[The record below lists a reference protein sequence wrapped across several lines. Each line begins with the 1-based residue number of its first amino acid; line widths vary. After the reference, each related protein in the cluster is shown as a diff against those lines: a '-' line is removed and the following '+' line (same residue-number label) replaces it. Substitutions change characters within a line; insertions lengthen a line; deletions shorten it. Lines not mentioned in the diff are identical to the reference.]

1 MNVTSSVLFVHRVL
15 NTNYLITA
23 VALPQIE
30 LFESLNQ
37 LITTYPS
44 NSLLRESLI
53 THLDTLLRSTLP
65 FHPRAITIL
74 YTRLLTSTADTAS
87 QASSSSANVEALRGQ
102 ALIEGIRRAN
112 EMLISLVSQTQEE
125 SVRTVYAQFTLDWC
139 CGQNSVISLDENL
152 VSGSP
157 NSHLPKHTDLC
168 VVAAFD
174 FHVHSMSL
182 DANRNCFTE
191 ALSSIIFAG
200 THTPTKVRLSIPI
213 VCPYQAGN

>member
-1 MNVTSSVLFVHRVL
+1 MNVTSSVLFVHLVL
-15 NTNYLITA
+15 NANYLITA

-53 THLDTLLRSTLP
+53 THLDALLRSTLP

-139 CGQNSVISLDENL
+139 GQNSVICLDENL
-152 VSGSP
+152 VSRRLD
-157 NSHLPKHTDLC
+157 SHLILHKHTVL
-168 VVAAFD
+168 
-174 FHVHSMSL
+174 L
-182 DANRNCFTE
+182 P
-191 ALSSIIFAG
+191 L
-200 THTPTKVRLSIPI
+200 LSIFMCI
-213 VCPYQAGN
+213 Q